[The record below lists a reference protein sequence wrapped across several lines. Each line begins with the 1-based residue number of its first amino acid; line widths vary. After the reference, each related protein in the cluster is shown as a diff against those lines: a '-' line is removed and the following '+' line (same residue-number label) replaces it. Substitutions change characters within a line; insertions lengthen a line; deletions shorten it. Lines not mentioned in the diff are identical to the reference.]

1 MRTRTGAA
9 VVLIAALTAAG
20 CGSGSGGSAGSVA
33 RSHNDVL
40 SVIQAAASTTA
51 EQRTQRFRGTMT
63 MDLGAISGASTGT
76 VSMDLAGTMQTK
88 PLAGR
93 MTMSGLQVAGQ
104 NVGDITALITPDAM
118 YMKMPM
124 LAARLGKPWVEFTF
138 SDLKAASGFDFS
150 QFTSQAQQMQ
160 PSQYIAQLAAS
171 GDVHA
176 VGTETVNGI
185 STTHYAGSVSIQ
197 QSLSHYSAAM
207 RRQLEPAMKQAG
219 FTGSKIDVWLDDKGL
234 VRRVRSSA
242 EGGKGTFSLSMD
254 VLAYGVPVDVTP
266 PPASEVADMGQLAN
280 AATG

>member
-1 MRTRTGAA
+1 MRRRAGALA
-9 VVLIAALTAAG
+9 VIAVLATA
-20 CGSGSGGSAGSVA
+20 CGSGSSGSSAAQGDK
-33 RSHNDVL
+33 DVL

-63 MDLGAISGASTGT
+63 MDLGAVTGSSTGT
-76 VSMDLAGTMQTK
+76 VSADLAGTMQNK

-93 MTMSGLQVAGQ
+93 MTISGMQVAGQ
-104 NVGDITALITPDAM
+104 DIGDVTALITPDAM

-124 LAARLGKPWVEFTF
+124 LADRVGKPWIEFKF

-176 VGTETVNGI
+176 VGTETVNGV
-185 STTHYAGSVSIQ
+185 STTHYAGSVSVEE
-197 QSLSHYSAAM
+197 SLSHYSASM
-207 RRQLEPAMKQAG
+207 RRQLEPVMKQAG
-219 FTGSKIDVWLDDKGL
+219 FTGSDIDVWLDGKGL

-242 EGGKGTFSLSMD
+242 QGGKGTFSMSMD

-266 PPASEVADMGQLAN
+266 PPTSQVVDLGQM
-280 AATG
+280 AAGGSFG